1 MAVNDNSFYNL
12 VGEEISRSNLVQ
24 QMIDFYSLLLEVGDT
39 RVTDF
44 NEGSEIRN
52 LLEAFA
58 VDIYYLMESENDL
71 TEIGF
76 VDTAYGEWLDKHG
89 LTPFINIERDTGME
103 ATGYVTFSIPEDAT
117 TELIIP
123 EGTIVVCEE
132 TGLEYVTDNE
142 ALISVGDDN
151 VTAAVTCL
159 TVGIDGN
166 CDAETVTVIDDDY
179 INIPGLEVTNEDA
192 FTGGT
197 DYEEDDEYRD
207 RLLNYIQKDDFGSIG
222 YYEELGNN
230 VDGVHDVTLVDV
242 TGYTKK
248 VLVNGDIKPT
258 PNSVLT
264 DVLSEF
270 SSPFN
275 VVVGHTFTVDKPE
288 YITLDLDVSL
298 DVIVELDETEL
309 MTALTDFFNGGS
321 NIPSIDFDGLFIGEP
336 LTKTKLYSCLE
347 LFDAVESV
355 TIEIDNEEITE
366 ITCDDDEVFKLGEVT
381 ITQNV
386 VE

>member
-166 CDAETVTVIDDDY
+166 CDTETVTVIDDDY

-275 VVVGHTFTVDKPE
+275 VVVGHTFTVDKPG

>member
-89 LTPFINIERDTGME
+89 LNPFINIERDTGME

-166 CDAETVTVIDDDY
+166 CDTETVTVIDDDY

-275 VVVGHTFTVDKPE
+275 VVVGHTFTVDKPG